1 MAAPRSTRPADPPFR
16 NTLVAATMVH
26 GIGLPVRLRLLALL
40 IALVI
45 GVVSA
50 PFVPDTTDSAD
61 HGDDQRTRG
70 FGRHL
75 PFVPVSGD
83 AE

>member
-1 MAAPRSTRPADPPFR
+1 
-16 NTLVAATMVH
+16 MVH
-26 GIGLPVRLRLLALL
+26 GVGLPVRLRLLALL